1 MRDSPCARS
10 ASKSEAN
17 VPNIE
22 TALCSRK
29 KDIER
34 ERERE
39 REREGGRGRETVGGG
54 GIGDALCSRARH
66 LSAGVREAFLNTR
79 NI

>member
-1 MRDSPCARS
+1 MRDCPCARGKS
-10 ASKSEAN
+10 AAN

-29 KDIER
+29 KEKEREKER
-34 ERERE
+34 ER
-39 REREGGRGRETVGGG
+39 GKGRETVG